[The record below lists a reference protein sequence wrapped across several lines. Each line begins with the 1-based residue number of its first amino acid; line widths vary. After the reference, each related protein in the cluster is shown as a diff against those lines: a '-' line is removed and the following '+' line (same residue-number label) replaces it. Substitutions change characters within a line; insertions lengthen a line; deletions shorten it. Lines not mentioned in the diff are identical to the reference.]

1 VYIYIYIYIYI
12 WGENFMGRHRRYR
25 CWQAIHLQ
33 VKLGVALIRAL
44 QLAVQLLFH
53 ELQVLLPGSAEEATS
68 IDSKL

>member
-1 VYIYIYIYIYI
+1 
-12 WGENFMGRHRRYR
+12 MGRHRRYR